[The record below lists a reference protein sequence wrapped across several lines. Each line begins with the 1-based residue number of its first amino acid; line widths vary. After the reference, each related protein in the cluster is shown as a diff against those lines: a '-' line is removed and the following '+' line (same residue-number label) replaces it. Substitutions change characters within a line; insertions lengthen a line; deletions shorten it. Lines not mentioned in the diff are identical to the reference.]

1 MDDRETDKL
10 RKDVIDSHV
19 EFQTR
24 LHSKGQFPSDHFR
37 ALFDAVVR
45 YVEATKDD
53 VMIHKD
59 VTSAVSGDGFLFLCK
74 RIVTSPVARYVILF
88 CTRNH

>member
-1 MDDRETDKL
+1 MPYMDDRDTDRL

-19 EFQTR
+19 EFQIR

-37 ALFDAVVR
+37 AWFDAVVR

-59 VTSAVSGDGFLFLCK
+59 VASAVSGL
-74 RIVTSPVARYVILF
+74 REILESSHAPGKAIYDAD
-88 CTRNH
+88 RLE